1 MASSSGDLVEHATSV
16 HASHSA
22 NCVVNKECK
31 YNVGAG
37 RSGVDKA
44 HYHCDLCGKA
54 TDRPQRA
61 RDHYQKKHVKGK
73 AAGTCHHHHVAVHAR
88 ANASTVTGTRIPDAA
103 TAVHVRP
110 GRCKC
115 VHPGLLP
122 VITRSLWFE
131 FISVGRGRPCKR
143 CARWGSG
150 AVVQEA
156 EGNHAGG

>member
-73 AAGTCHHHHVAVHAR
+73 AAGTCHHHHIAVHAR
-88 ANASTVTGTRIPDAA
+88 ANASTVTWNQNPRCCLCCACATR
-103 TAVHVRP
+103 TLQV
-110 GRCKC
+110 
-115 VHPGLLP
+115 
-122 VITRSLWFE
+122 
-131 FISVGRGRPCKR
+131 
-143 CARWGSG
+143 CAPRTPASYHT
-150 AVVQEA
+150 VTIV
-156 EGNHAGG
+156 